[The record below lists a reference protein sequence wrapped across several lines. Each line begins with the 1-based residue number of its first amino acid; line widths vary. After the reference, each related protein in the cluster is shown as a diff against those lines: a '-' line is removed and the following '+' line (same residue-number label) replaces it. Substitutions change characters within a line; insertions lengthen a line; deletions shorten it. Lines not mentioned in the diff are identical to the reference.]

1 MVPGLTESRIYI
13 KVRVGYVVAYRLEE
27 VPVRLVERM
36 IAYFSKTLLAFL
48 LFGAVGGCA
57 ADGNI
62 EGTII
67 VKKKL
72 TKPRVTSSADE
83 YARTPVEL
91 GTDPVQDPLAY
102 ERSHVVVYL
111 EGENLPSRVVTA
123 TMEQKNRRFIPDLV
137 VIPVG
142 STVSFPNLDEIFHNV
157 FSLSKARSFD
167 LGNYPMNHTKVKSF
181 PTPGV
186 VFVNCHLHPNMAAVI
201 VVSPNGWST
210 KADDNGKFVLP
221 QVPPGKYT
229 IVAWHKSAGY
239 FRQEI
244 TVTEKGKAGVEFLIP
259 IDESAMAKGMSQK

>member
-1 MVPGLTESRIYI
+1 MNDSLLFKNLVGLS
-13 KVRVGYVVAYRLEE
+13 
-27 VPVRLVERM
+27 PVRCCLRLRRGRKHRRHHHREEE
-36 IAYFSKTLLAFL
+36 ADQAPSHLLRR
-48 LFGAVGGCA
+48 
-57 ADGNI
+57 
-62 EGTII
+62 
-67 VKKKL
+67 
-72 TKPRVTSSADE
+72 RV
-83 YARTPVEL
+83 RPHVEL

-111 EGENLPSRVVTA
+111 EGANLPSRVITA

-167 LGNYPMNHTKVKSF
+167 LGNYPMNKTKLVTFSKA
-181 PTPGV
+181 GV
-186 VFVNCHLHPNMAAVI
+186 VFVNCHLHPNMAAAI
-201 VVSPNGWST
+201 VVSPNQWST
-210 KADDNGKFVLP
+210 KADGNGKFVLP

-229 IVAWHKSAGY
+229 IVAWHKTAGY

-259 IDESAMAKGMSQK
+259 VDESAIGKGMSEK